1 MENNNSP
8 APYSLI
14 PLSSNEPL
22 FEWDIVSDALFMTQG
37 LYKSL
42 NLPSPP
48 PTMADFYKLLT
59 ADAATELGAL
69 RKNILLGKDPAA
81 SECSYLC
88 NGFWVQEYMLVLSRN
103 SEGHATRVI
112 GKMDAV
118 PVGPA
123 HAGLGFSV
131 GIQDLAGSGVWIYDV
146 KERKI
151 WLDQTCGKLLG
162 LGGNIAN
169 PMPITQ
175 SFRDI
180 HPAERAALQR
190 HYKIFCEGLFFGN
203 TITDI
208 VRIKQADGTFATALL
223 RASAVERNEA
233 GKAVLVAG
241 LLSMGAPVS
250 ANSPFCKDDSRF
262 HALNNMGGGQWN
274 WDTKADKIYFCPR
287 YLEMLGY
294 RDEENPMPA
303 NAWRKLIHPED
314 ASRVIDAQKSIMTS
328 PQNGDTFEYTYRMK
342 SASGA
347 WAWIFD
353 RGYVIWRD
361 KLGRAGHIIGSI
373 TNITTAQAERDRLED
388 LVRHDTLTGLRS
400 RAFCNLE
407 IEHIEQNGIRP
418 VCVISMDITGL
429 KMINDNLGHAVGDE
443 LLIIAAS
450 LLRGGLRKTDCVGR
464 IGGDE
469 YLALLPNCNLAKGK
483 KLVEFIRAR
492 FDNYN
497 KNHGMMPVFASIGL
511 ACGIS
516 RNERLSEIMSRAD
529 EAMYEDKKSQRK
541 DAHAAIRKWILAR
554 TGKEPVADDRLADE

>member
-233 GKAVLVAG
+233 AY
-241 LLSMGAPVS
+241 
-250 ANSPFCKDDSRF
+250 
-262 HALNNMGGGQWN
+262 HW
-274 WDTKADKIYFCPR
+274 
-287 YLEMLGY
+287 
-294 RDEENPMPA
+294 
-303 NAWRKLIHPED
+303 
-314 ASRVIDAQKSIMTS
+314 
-328 PQNGDTFEYTYRMK
+328 
-342 SASGA
+342 
-347 WAWIFD
+347 
-353 RGYVIWRD
+353 
-361 KLGRAGHIIGSI
+361 
-373 TNITTAQAERDRLED
+373 
-388 LVRHDTLTGLRS
+388 
-400 RAFCNLE
+400 
-407 IEHIEQNGIRP
+407 
-418 VCVISMDITGL
+418 
-429 KMINDNLGHAVGDE
+429 
-443 LLIIAAS
+443 
-450 LLRGGLRKTDCVGR
+450 
-464 IGGDE
+464 
-469 YLALLPNCNLAKGK
+469 
-483 KLVEFIRAR
+483 
-492 FDNYN
+492 
-497 KNHGMMPVFASIGL
+497 
-511 ACGIS
+511 
-516 RNERLSEIMSRAD
+516 
-529 EAMYEDKKSQRK
+529 
-541 DAHAAIRKWILAR
+541 
-554 TGKEPVADDRLADE
+554 